1 MNSKD
6 SFLMLTKEQKRSGR
20 VYLTEGQLKFL
31 KSKIGPESVATPPIN
46 APSLSPSPPL
56 GLTELKVY
64 DDSKDLFSFCYK
76 LPLLLVYKINMY
88 CKQNK
93 IRYEDFFKEL
103 LTHSPADKMVPDS
116 STTIR
121 EQLGMIAKHKK
132 VNDEMIEKG
141 FINAREAD
149 FILGRGN
156 GKASYGVLSKQL
168 KCTRVGSLMYFRPD
182 DIQSFKTKL
191 DKTAARRNARKSK

>member
-1 MNSKD
+1 
-6 SFLMLTKEQKRSGR
+6 
-20 VYLTEGQLKFL
+20 
-31 KSKIGPESVATPPIN
+31 
-46 APSLSPSPPL
+46 
-56 GLTELKVY
+56 
-64 DDSKDLFSFCYK
+64 
-76 LPLLLVYKINMY
+76 
-88 CKQNK
+88 
-93 IRYEDFFKEL
+93 
-103 LTHSPADKMVPDS
+103 
-116 STTIR
+116 
-121 EQLGMIAKHKK
+121 MIAKHKK